1 MPEAMEIRSKSQAS
15 VNGEK
20 KAVPESR
27 TRDRKLGDEWVNWD
41 GSLEDNRGNLD
52 EDQRVFIGFAFLC
65 LLALITAA
73 SFFFYMIYPRLEG
86 WHHLLA
92 KGVLAALI
100 LSCSAVVLWFI
111 SISLPLLTGIRLPWR
126 MEFVQKTLN
135 LLVPMTVR
143 LGHRCGI
150 SRDRM
155 SNSFIKVSNALVRS
169 ARLNT
174 DTGPL
179 MILLPRCLKP
189 EMRKSVQALGNRHG
203 CLIHTVP
210 GGELAR
216 KLIREHHP
224 SRIIAVA
231 CERDLVSGIQ
241 DVAPV
246 IPTYAVPNCR
256 PEGPC
261 KNTVV
266 DIKRIE
272 EALILFSPVQKKQS

>member
-1 MPEAMEIRSKSQAS
+1 METRSESQANGNTEKNTVPEARA
-15 VNGEK
+15 
-20 KAVPESR
+20 
-27 TRDRKLGDEWVNWD
+27 RDRRLGDEWVDWD
-41 GSLEDNRGNLD
+41 GSLEDSQGHLD

-65 LLALITAA
+65 LLALIVAA
-73 SFFFYMIYPRLEG
+73 FIFFYMIYPRLEG
-86 WHHLLA
+86 WHHLLT
-92 KGVLAALI
+92 KGVLTVLI
-100 LSCSAVVLWFI
+100 LCCSVVVLWFV

-135 LLVPMTVR
+135 LLVPMTLR
-143 LGHRCGI
+143 LGNRFGI

-169 ARLNT
+169 ARLNK
-174 DTGPL
+174 DPGPL
-179 MILLPRCLKP
+179 MILLPRCLTHQ
-189 EMRKSVQALGNRHG
+189 MRKSVQALGDRYG
-203 CLIHTVP
+203 CLVHTVP

-216 KLIREHHP
+216 KLIRENNP

-231 CERDLVSGIQ
+231 CERDLLSGIQ

-246 IPTYAVPNCR
+246 IPTFAVPNCR

-272 EALILFSPVQKKQS
+272 EALILFSPRAEKLDAAG

>member
-1 MPEAMEIRSKSQAS
+1 MLKEMETHSKRRTRDETKNKMA
-15 VNGEK
+15 
-20 KAVPESR
+20 PESR
-27 TRDRKLGDEWVNWD
+27 TRDRKLGDEWVSWD
-41 GSLEDNRGNLD
+41 GSLEAHEGNLD
-52 EDQRVFIGFAFLC
+52 EDQRVFIGFALLC

-73 SFFFYMIYPRLEG
+73 FLFFYMIYPRLEG

-92 KGVLAALI
+92 KGVLAVLI
-100 LSCSAVVLWFI
+100 FICSMVVLWFV

-126 MEFVQKTLN
+126 MELVQKTLN

-143 LGHRCGI
+143 LGNRFGI

-155 SNSFIKVSNALVRS
+155 SNSFIKLSNALVRS

-179 MILLPRCLKP
+179 MILLPRCLTP
-189 EMRKSVQALGNRHG
+189 EMLKSVQVLGDRYG
-203 CLIHTVP
+203 SLVHTVP

-216 KLIREHHP
+216 KLIHDHNP

-231 CERDLVSGIQ
+231 CERNLMSGIQ

-246 IPTYAVPNCR
+246 IPTFAVPNCR

-272 EALILFSPVQKKQS
+272 EALILFSPVQKK